1 MRKLS
6 LIAFSVLF
14 ISALI
19 FVGCQN
25 DLESPTAHHSD
36 NYRLVKANPQIVGLA
51 KDVNVKEWID
61 AESGGTLGGEATL
74 GNYVIIPPGAL
85 VEDMALSFSLEVN
98 KEGVLIAVVKEN
110 GAAPGEHI
118 YFKDGKVSTLVVN
131 QDWLAGHP
139 DVAINIDTGEQY
151 DIVPDAN
158 SFAAQLPHFSRYSWG
173 WLE

>member
-6 LIAFSVLF
+6 LIGFSLLF

-25 DLESPTAHHSD
+25 ELNSPTAHHSD
-36 NYRLVKANPQIVGLA
+36 NYHLVKANSQIVGLA
-51 KDVNVKEWID
+51 KDVNVEEWVD
-61 AESGGTLGGEATL
+61 SESGGTLGGEATF

-85 VEDMALSFSLEVN
+85 SADMLLSFSLTVSN
-98 KEGVLIAVVKEN
+98 DGVLIAYVESAD
-110 GAAPGEHI
+110 AAPGEHI
-118 YFKDGKVSTLVVN
+118 YFENGKVSTLVVN
-131 QDWLAGHP
+131 QDWLAGYP

-158 SFAAQLPHFSRYSWG
+158 SFAAQLPHFSRYAWG